1 MLFTQFKLIN
11 KQLKYTTKKKC
22 VYHLLQHVERIM
34 KQKKSKICV
43 KYASN
48 ILYFNISTE
57 IEGRETTINCE
68 NEYVKTKKKTKN

>member
-1 MLFTQFKLIN
+1 M
-11 KQLKYTTKKKC
+11 
-22 VYHLLQHVERIM
+22 
-34 KQKKSKICV
+34 

-68 NEYVKTKKKTKN
+68 NEYVKNKNLIQKETLCNYIIKNEKFAKKKAYK